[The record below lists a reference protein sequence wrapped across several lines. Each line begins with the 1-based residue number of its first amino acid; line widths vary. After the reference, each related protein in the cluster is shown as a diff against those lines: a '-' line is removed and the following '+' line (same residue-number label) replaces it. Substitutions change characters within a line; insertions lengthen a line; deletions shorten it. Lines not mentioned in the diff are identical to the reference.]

1 MSDVTA
7 THAPVA
13 PLALPARLA
22 LRVLSDEDVRR
33 VHAAAL
39 RLLGKPDGKSA
50 FADIPHPTMPLYTGR
65 PWFLP
70 LVQAYYQGVDM
81 FGR

>member
-39 RLLGKPDGKSA
+39 RLLGDAAPAAEAAAAAASA
-50 FADIPHPTMPLYTGR
+50 AGADVRRSRR
-65 PWFLP
+65 PRP
-70 LVQAYYQGVDM
+70 
-81 FGR
+81 